1 MADPTTELIVYR
13 GRVQGVGFRYTVRR
27 IATNHPIT
35 GYVKNLPDGSVELI
49 AQGSPQAIN
58 ALLADVAQHF
68 RGNITDCQRRL
79 ETSAELFSQFDIRF

>member
-1 MADPTTELIVYR
+1 MTNQTTELMRYR

-35 GYVKNLPDGSVELI
+35 GYVKNLPDGSVELVV
-49 AQGSPQAIN
+49 QGSPQAIN

-68 RGNITDCQRRL
+68 HGNITGCERHSVA
-79 ETSAELFSQFDIRF
+79 SAETFSTFDIRF